1 MKLSLPDFLNSS
13 SPAPRPST
21 PDEPPATV
29 RTRREGAVLHVE
41 LHAPETGNAVTEAML
56 DELLD
61 LYTAPDPEVRVVV
74 LSGAGD
80 DFCLGGDRTEFAR
93 WLEED
98 PAGRGIRVSGEKA
111 RRVCEAIS
119 GNRAVTIARV
129 QGKAVGAG
137 FALALACDLRV
148 GADTASFRL
157 PELALG
163 LPTAWGGL
171 LPRLIHEVG
180 AARVRELILTG
191 RSFDA
196 TEAHGL
202 SVLQRVV
209 AEAELDEAV
218 VAWAKPVV
226 RRPEAALR
234 VTKALLNSYA
244 AATRLADPSFL
255 DAELMASVAAV
266 NSRSPARSSGLGGA
280 HS

>member
-1 MKLSLPDFLNSS
+1 MKLSLPQFLTSH
-13 SPAPRPST
+13 
-21 PDEPPATV
+21 EQPATV
-29 RTRREGAVLHVE
+29 RTRREGPVLHVE

-61 LYTAPDPEVRVVV
+61 IVALPDPEVRVLV

-80 DFCLGGDRTEFAR
+80 DFCLGGDRTEFAQ

-98 PAGRGIRVSGEKA
+98 PTGRGIRVAGEKA
-111 RRVCEAIS
+111 RRVCGAIS
-119 GNRAVTIARV
+119 GSRVVTIARV
-129 QGKAVGAG
+129 QGRAIGAG

-148 GADTASFRL
+148 GSDTAVFRL

-180 AARVRELILTG
+180 PARVRELVLTG
-191 RSFDA
+191 RPVDA
-196 TEAHGL
+196 AEAHRL
-202 SVLQRVV
+202 SILQRVV
-209 AEAELDEAV
+209 PAAELDDAV
-218 VAWAKPVV
+218 AAWAKPVV

-234 VTKALLNSYA
+234 VTKALFESYA
-244 AATRLADPSFL
+244 AASRLADPSFL
-255 DAELMASVAAV
+255 DAELMASVAAATL
-266 NSRSPARSSGLGGA
+266 RPPAGGMGAGGA

>member
-1 MKLSLPDFLNSS
+1 MKLSLPDFLTPSS
-13 SPAPRPST
+13 SSSSSY
-21 PDEPPATV
+21 EESATV
-29 RTRREGAVLHVE
+29 RTRREGPVLHVE
-41 LHAPETGNAVTEAML
+41 LYAPETGNAVTEAML
-56 DELLD
+56 DELLEAV
-61 LYTAPDPEVRVVV
+61 TAPDPEVRVLV

-80 DFCLGGDRTEFAR
+80 DFCLGGDRTEFAD

-98 PAGRGIRVSGEKA
+98 PTGRGIRVAGEKA

-129 QGKAVGAG
+129 QGKAIGAG
-137 FALALACDLRV
+137 LALALACDLRV
-148 GADTASFRL
+148 GADTAGFRL

-191 RSFDA
+191 RAFDA
-196 TEAHGL
+196 AEAQAL

-209 AEAELDEAV
+209 PENELDQAV
-218 VAWAKPVV
+218 EAWAKPVV

-244 AATRLADPSFL
+244 AATRMADPSFL
-255 DAELMASVAAV
+255 DAELMASVAAAGRRTPPRTPG
-266 NSRSPARSSGLGGA
+266 SDTS